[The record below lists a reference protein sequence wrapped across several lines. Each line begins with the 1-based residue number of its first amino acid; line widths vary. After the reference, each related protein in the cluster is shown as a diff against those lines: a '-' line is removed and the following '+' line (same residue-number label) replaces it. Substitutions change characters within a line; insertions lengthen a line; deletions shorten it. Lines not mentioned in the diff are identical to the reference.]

1 MRALDSSLINAL
13 AQHKTRYFNYA
24 VYRETYDAVREAFN
38 AEVENKL
45 IKRTLTALIEKGAG
59 SWVNLRPE
67 RFPQFKVSAD
77 STKQT
82 GNTLIRFNLADIY
95 KKYKDTGDSGAIEDL
110 MMQAVADAVDSSL
123 RRVFAPPVDIRNPG
137 EAPTPLLEVLFFPS
151 NREYGGES
159 IWVWHMQV
167 TTTLAAEAERKIQFS
182 PYTL

>member
-45 IKRTLTALIEKGAG
+45 ITRTLAALTEKGAG

-95 KKYKDTGDSGAIEDL
+95 KKYKDIGDSGAIEDL
-110 MMQAVADAVDSSL
+110 MTAAKKEGVKVFLGRELTAEQIKAKNPYAVICAT
-123 RRVFAPPVDIRNPG
+123 G
-137 EAPTPLLEVLFFPS
+137 GTPLRP
-151 NREYGGES
+151 RS
-159 IWVWHMQV
+159 IPGHLPVSTASTAVIH
-167 TTTLAAEAERKIQFS
+167 LI
-182 PYTL
+182 

>member
-24 VYRETYDAVREAFN
+24 VYRETYDAVCVAFD

-45 IKRTLTALIEKGAG
+45 IKRTLTALTEKGAG
-59 SWVNLRPE
+59 SWVNLIPE

-77 STKQT
+77 ATKQT
-82 GNTLIRFNLADIY
+82 GNTLLRLDLADIY
-95 KKYKDTGDSGAIEDL
+95 KKYKNAGDSGAIKDL
-110 MMQAVADAVDSSL
+110 MMQAVADAIDSSL
-123 RRVFAPPVDIRNPG
+123 RRVFSPPVDIRNPSG
-137 EAPTPLLEVLFFPS
+137 APASLLDVVFIPN

-159 IWVWHMQV
+159 IWLWHMQV